1 MPNVSKRPADADK
14 LDPQEQLKKLREA
27 LLRDAAAR
35 ESDGEDDAE
44 DSADNAINRKKE
56 AAARRFAGAS
66 DGSAAGASKA
76 AAGGAGASSASSQ
89 IAKKNVQKG
98 AVGSPSPS
106 RDPSQPKGS
115 SSTASLPREPAR
127 RKDERGGLA
136 LLSTLLSEKTVG
148 PAVSSN
154 SGDRREEGANARGPS
169 RDDLSST
176 KRAIG
181 KPPVTET
188 PPPRVHPAA
197 DAFVQQRAAAQ
208 RPVQAKEG
216 PRESK
221 SRIDTRGAPGQPV
234 TGTRAQERRG
244 QDGKAARAQER
255 SPDVQP
261 ATRDARSQTLP
272 VGLEKAAPGRESA
285 RNAHQPKPITAA
297 ARPEGRE
304 QNARADRVPEEG
316 PRDKTQSVTG
326 SGSQSSGNRPA
337 VSGER
342 VSERGPLHRDDSERP
357 GIVSEPSRDASR
369 SPEPPAAAESDSS
382 SAQHAARTSEHA
394 ESVNQQFGSRRPQ
407 GGTESPTVK
416 QLARNPGHAGPSA
429 RERTRNGPQG
439 VETGAASAAS
449 RSAVQGARP
458 PNEARAPQNAQ
469 QRSNAQTD
477 APSAQRRDTPRPR
490 RVVEPNPI
498 PPIRFPETLPVSARR
513 DEIAAAIQANQVV
526 IVSGETG
533 SGKTTQLPKICLA
546 LGRGLGAGGSG
557 LIGHTQPRRIAASAT
572 GRRIAEELGTPFG
585 EVVGYKVRFTDNLSP
600 GASVKLMTDG
610 ILLAETQTDP
620 LLAAYDTI
628 IIDEAH
634 ERSLNI
640 DFLLGYLR
648 EILPRRPDLKVIVTS
663 ATIDA
668 DRFARHFGSDEK
680 PAPVI
685 EVSGRLYPVEVRY
698 RPVEE
703 DSPAIKA
710 AQGTTPGTQQKDRP
724 DRPKNQRE
732 NDRDLMEAIVD
743 AVDELCREGPGD
755 VLVFLPGERE
765 IRDAAEALRKHHP
778 PHTEILPLFA
788 RLSAAEQ
795 ERVFKTSNARRIVLS
810 TNVAETS
817 LTVPGIRYVVD
828 TGLARVKRYSYRNKV
843 EQLQIEPISQSS
855 ANQRAGRCGRVA
867 DGVCIRLYE
876 EDDYNLRVRFTDPE
890 ILRSSL
896 AAVILRMKSLHLTAI
911 ETFPFLEP
919 PPGRAIADGYQ
930 LLNELGAVD
939 DDNALTPLG
948 RELARLPLDP
958 RVGRMILAARD
969 HQSLREVLII
979 ASALSVQDPRD
990 RPIEAQEQADLAHKK
1005 FADERSEFLQWT
1017 KIWAWFED
1025 AIAHKKS
1032 NKQLTDA
1039 CRANFLNHV
1048 RLREWR
1054 DVHSQLLTVVRE
1066 HGWRLNES
1074 EATFEQIHLALLTGL
1089 LGNVGLKADD
1099 EPYYLGARG
1108 IKFYL
1113 WPGSVLLKKAGRWVV
1128 AGELV
1133 ETSRLYARCIAKI
1146 EPEWLE
1152 QVGAHLLRKSISEPH
1167 WEKKAAQVAAFERA
1181 TLHGLTVYAR
1191 RRVSFGKQDPERARE
1206 LFIRGALVDGEFET
1220 KLPFFAHN
1228 RKLLADIEQLEH
1240 KSRRQDVLVDDELI
1254 FGFYDSL
1261 VPKGIY
1267 SGASFERWYR
1277 DEEKKEGASR
1287 RLFLSRDDLM
1297 RHEAAGITTD
1307 LFPKRMTMAGIEMT
1321 LTYHF
1326 EPGSPRDGVT
1336 LTVPLFG
1343 LNQVDARR
1351 SEWLVRGML
1360 KEKIQLLLKSL
1371 PQKLR
1376 RHLVPLPEFSAGV
1389 VERHSGKTFGAGG
1402 LLEALIAD
1410 IREQTQ
1416 IAMKPSDFKL
1426 ETLPAHLFMNFKV
1439 IDEHGRQLAMG
1450 RNLAQLRTELGGQA
1464 QQHFQKLA
1472 AGATLDMGDDVS
1484 APVTRNASTSESS
1497 STALYENLSTWDFGK
1512 LPELL
1517 EIRRRGQTL
1526 FGYPALVDRGTHC
1539 DVEVFDSPEEA
1550 ARIHR
1555 AGLRRLF
1562 ALQLREPIRYL
1573 ERNLSGL
1580 REMSLQYMALGSQ
1593 EELGSQIIETAL
1605 DRACLQDPLPDNDAD
1620 FYARRDQGK
1629 SRLTL
1634 LAQEIA
1640 RLAGQVLA
1648 DYATVS
1654 KKLTQVKSFGAP
1666 YADMV
1671 AQLNALIGKRF
1682 IIDTPY
1688 TQLSHFPRYLNAMAL
1703 RIDKLKAD
1711 AVRDARLSAEIA
1723 PLLQNYQRAIAQ
1735 RGGVADARLSEYR
1748 WLLEELRVSLFAQ
1761 ELRTPMPI
1769 SVKRL
1774 YKVWESMQR

>member
-35 ESDGEDDAE
+35 EGDGENDAE
-44 DSADNAINRKKE
+44 DSGGNAQNRKKE

-66 DGSAAGASKA
+66 GTPVGGGKPGPGASQA
-76 AAGGAGASSASSQ
+76 AS
-89 IAKKNVQKG
+89 KKNVATDVKG
-98 AVGSPSPS
+98 SGNSPAVSTRQPKESSPSA
-106 RDPSQPKGS
+106 QKN
-115 SSTASLPREPAR
+115 EV
-127 RKDERGGLA
+127 RGGLSV
-136 LLSTLLSEKTVG
+136 LSSLAELAGLTGKATS
-148 PAVSSN
+148 PDSSA
-154 SGDRREEGANARGPS
+154 ANARGIAGKATERPAAKKAIAPPSTPPAARHAPSAIDSMPPRREHALAGEPASGKQMPPS
-169 RDDLSST
+169 RAREVAER
-176 KRAIG
+176 K
-181 KPPVTET
+181 
-188 PPPRVHPAA
+188 
-197 DAFVQQRAAAQ
+197 
-208 RPVQAKEG
+208 
-216 PRESK
+216 ESK
-221 SRIDTRGAPGQPV
+221 V
-234 TGTRAQERRG
+234 L
-244 QDGKAARAQER
+244 
-255 SPDVQP
+255 P
-261 ATRDARSQTLP
+261 ATEKKPGASRLP
-272 VGLEKAAPGRESA
+272 FAERTREISDIKAAPPRRDA
-285 RNAHQPKPITAA
+285 KPDRN
-297 ARPEGRE
+297 R
-304 QNARADRVPEEG
+304 
-316 PRDKTQSVTG
+316 
-326 SGSQSSGNRPA
+326 SGNRHHAGQQQGAEAVAIRNPRSGSDEISSVGDQGRPA
-337 VSGER
+337 SAVGET
-342 VSERGPLHRDDSERP
+342 ERDVPPVRSQPKDIAPNRAKTGADHPRPSDNGPRRT
-357 GIVSEPSRDASR
+357 R
-369 SPEPPAAAESDSS
+369 PEP
-382 SAQHAARTSEHA
+382 
-394 ESVNQQFGSRRPQ
+394 V
-407 GGTESPTVK
+407 
-416 QLARNPGHAGPSA
+416 SA
-429 RERTRNGPQG
+429 RPD
-439 VETGAASAAS
+439 
-449 RSAVQGARP
+449 ARP
-458 PNEARAPQNAQ
+458 HN
-469 QRSNAQTD
+469 
-477 APSAQRRDTPRPR
+477 RDNPRPV
-490 RVVEPNPI
+490 RVIAPNPI
-498 PPIRFPETLPVSARR
+498 PPIHFPEALPVSARR

-546 LGRGLGAGGSG
+546 LGRGLGAGGTG

-698 RPVEE
+698 RPIEE
-703 DSPAIKA
+703 TSAAVKS
-710 AQGTTPGTQQKDRP
+710 AQGTNGPNPGATSANAQK

-732 NDRDLMEAIVD
+732 NDRDLMEAIVE

-765 IRDAAEALRKHHP
+765 IREAAEALRKHHP

-795 ERVFKTSNARRIVLS
+795 ERVFKASNARRIVLS

-876 EDDYNLRVRFTDPE
+876 EDDYALRARFTDPE

-896 AAVILRMKSLHLTAI
+896 ASVILRMKSLHLTAI

-1017 KIWAWFED
+1017 KIWSWFED

-1113 WPGSVLLKKAGRWVV
+1113 WPGSALLKKAGRWVV

-1152 QVGAHLLRKSISEPH
+1152 QVGAHLLRKSIAEPH

-1191 RRVSFGKQDPERARE
+1191 RRVSFGKQDPDRARE

-1220 KLPFFAHN
+1220 RLPFFAHN

-1261 VPKGIY
+1261 IPKGIY
-1267 SGASFERWYR
+1267 SGAAFERWYR
-1277 DEEKKEGASR
+1277 DEEKKEGSSR
-1287 RLFLSRDDLM
+1287 LLFLSRDDLM

-1360 KEKIQLLLKSL
+1360 KEKVQLLLKSL

-1389 VERHSGKTFGAGG
+1389 IERHSGKTFGAGG

-1426 ETLPAHLFMNFKV
+1426 ESLPAHLFMNFKV

-1450 RNLAQLRTELGGQA
+1450 RNLAQLRSELGGQA

-1472 AGATLDMGDDVS
+1472 AGATLDIGSDAAV
-1484 APVTRNASTSESS
+1484 PITRNTATSDLSGSSS
-1497 STALYENLSTWDFGK
+1497 STALYENLTTWDFGK

-1526 FGYPALVDRGTHC
+1526 FGYPALVDRATHC

-1573 ERNLSGL
+1573 ERNLGGL
-1580 REMSLQYMALGSQ
+1580 REMSLHYMALGTQ
-1593 EELGSQIIETAL
+1593 EELAGQIIETAL
-1605 DRACLQDPLPDNDAD
+1605 DRACLQDPLPDNDVD

-1629 SRLTL
+1629 NRLTL

-1640 RLAGQVLA
+1640 RLAAQILM
-1648 DYATVS
+1648 DYAMVT
-1654 KKLTQVKSFGAP
+1654 KKLAQAKSFGTP
-1666 YADMV
+1666 YADMA

-1688 TQLSHFPRYLNAMAL
+1688 AQLSHFPRYLNAMAL

-1711 AVRDARLSAEIA
+1711 AARDARLSAEIA

-1774 YKVWESMQR
+1774 YKVWDSMQR